1 MNARRR
7 REPVELV
14 IESLSHEGRGVAR
27 NDGKTVFVHGALPG
41 ERVMAR
47 ILRKRGRFD
56 EAEALEILEASPQRI
71 EPHCA
76 HFGVCGGC
84 ALQHLGEA
92 DQLAHKQSVLVELLE
107 HPHGLRAKQVR
118 APVRGPQWGYRR
130 KARLGVKRVV
140 KKGGVIV
147 GFRERASPYV
157 TDCHQCDTLDPRV
170 GGILPQLRSLVDGL
184 SVAARVPQF
193 EIACSDERVVLI
205 MRHLEPLDHS
215 DRAALAAFAEAH
227 GVELWVQSGGLDTV
241 RPLAGEDRDLRYVV
255 ADCELTFTPV
265 DFTQVNDVINRQ
277 MVALALDRLALED
290 TDRILD
296 LFCGLGNFTL
306 PLARHAAHVAGFE
319 GDATL
324 IERARAN
331 AALNGLSNCRFE
343 VADLADEVYLRT
355 LVTTGVNKLLVD
367 PPRSGARAVFEN
379 LPLDGIERLVYVS
392 CNPVTFAR
400 DAAMLCGQ
408 HGFTLAE
415 TGILDM
421 FPQTAHVESLSLFV
435 R

>member
-1 MNARRR
+1 MNTRRR

-41 ERVMAR
+41 ERVVAR

-56 EAEALEILEASPQRI
+56 EAEALEIIEASPQRI
-71 EPHCA
+71 EPRCA
-76 HFGVCGGC
+76 HFGTCGGC

-107 HPHGLRAKQVR
+107 HPHGLRAEHLR
-118 APVRGPQWGYRR
+118 EPVRGPQWGYRR
-130 KARLGVKRVV
+130 KARLGVKLVV

-157 TDCHQCDTLDPRV
+157 TDCQHCDTLDPRV
-170 GGILPQLRSLVDGL
+170 GGILPRLRSLVDGL
-184 SVAARVPQF
+184 TIAARVPQF

-205 MRHLEPLDHS
+205 VRHLDPLD
-215 DRAALAAFAEAH
+215 DADCTALLAFAEVH
-227 GVELWVQSGGLDTV
+227 GVEIWLQSGGLDTV
-241 RPLAGEDRDLRYVV
+241 KPLAGSDQVLRYTV
-255 ADCELTFTPV
+255 ADCELAFTPV
-265 DFTQVNDVINRQ
+265 DFTQVNDAINRQ
-277 MVALALDRLALED
+277 MVELALDRLAVDD

-306 PLARHAAHVAGFE
+306 PMARRAAHVAGFE
-319 GDATL
+319 GDAAL
-324 IERARAN
+324 IERARLN
-331 AALNGLSNCRFE
+331 AERNGLANCRFE
-343 VADLADEVYLRT
+343 VADLADEGQLRT
-355 LVTTGVNKLLVD
+355 IETTGVNKMLVD
-367 PPRSGARAVFEN
+367 PPRSGALAVFEN
-379 LPLDGIERLVYVS
+379 LPLDAIERLVYVS

-400 DAAMLCGQ
+400 DAALLCGE